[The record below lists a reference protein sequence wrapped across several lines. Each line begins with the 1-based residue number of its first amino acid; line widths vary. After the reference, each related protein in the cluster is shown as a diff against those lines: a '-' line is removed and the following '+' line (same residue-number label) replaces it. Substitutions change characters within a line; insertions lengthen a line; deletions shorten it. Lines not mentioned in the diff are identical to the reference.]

1 MFFFGRY
8 KVDRIIGSMSDVI
21 GYVQVI
27 KGKLLRVYECYY
39 FKGFFELYIVML
51 IFFVFEVGD

>member
-8 KVDRIIGSMSDVI
+8 NVDRIIDSMSDII

-27 KGKLLRVYECYY
+27 KGKLLIVYQ
-39 FKGFFELYIVML
+39 
-51 IFFVFEVGD
+51 

>member
-8 KVDRIIGSMSDVI
+8 NVDRIIDSMSDII

>member
-8 KVDRIIGSMSDVI
+8 NVDRIIDSMSDI
-21 GYVQVI
+21 IRYVQVI

>member
-8 KVDRIIGSMSDVI
+8 KVDKIIDSMSDII

-27 KGKLLRVYECYY
+27 KGKLLIVYQ
-39 FKGFFELYIVML
+39 
-51 IFFVFEVGD
+51 